1 MDLNSLHG
9 TNVRRALY
17 TFPIEAYSPF
27 RLEEGDELIL
37 GKSVGSRDGVTHLP
51 LRIQVH
57 YVFAPPTKS
66 PVPFVFVPK
75 FAESLSDVKL
85 SPHSPTRGWG
95 LPLAYESDP
104 DDGLPEDDLP
114 PHDQTLNDD
123 GAESIVCMGSPQPD
137 KSVVSVPDDDA
148 DSVVCTGAA
157 PNSSQNPLLA
167 SQATQR
173 TFGKP
178 NTWRDVCTPEEA
190 AAIRQSILA
199 IPPGD
204 DEEMG
209 GDDTSEHLHEDV
221 DASSE
226 HSLVDDDDAASEHSL
241 SDEDHVSEH
250 SYGGYD
256 SISEHSHVADSL
268 CGHSH
273 NDDAHS
279 ERSYDEDEG
288 ASDDERFHSDC
299 VGDEAE
305 DGGSDEGA
313 FSEEERLRDDE
324 IGYGDER
331 SWPYEDSDSELSD
344 HADEE
349 LSDRADEEEEDD
361 EEDENEGQDAHDS
374 DSDLVSQSSSD
385 AEDDDEPK
393 PVTFITLGRRPSFSA
408 IPPPLSRP
416 AVLREATPFYA
427 SSPNPAV
434 IPSSMPDEEDSTQLG
449 STRSALVD
457 GSVNQSST
465 IDGEA
470 SKSTVE
476 GVGDRDN
483 EAPPKGVIKG
493 VPPAGDDSSICHSSL
508 FVPQLYSAD
517 ACRRTDLNNVAE
529 ASNSASLSRADSP
542 CYTPSS
548 HPGSCEGS
556 PVPAGT
562 WGTFALPIHLDSDSK
577 SEAEAQ
583 DNSDWPLPLR
593 ARAFVMVPDEIEEP
607 KFAEAEE
614 SDATMETAQPIPSE
628 LIYSIPPSPPASTGS
643 PEAERAKAKIETV
656 ISTVP
661 PTPPSPAYKSLAP
674 EASTSTASS
683 SPQSAA
689 TMDAATNTSPTSP
702 RKRKHSALDEDEAP
716 AASDAV
722 PVPTNTP
729 VRPKRQRRFG
739 AFVKGVVFGV
749 GIGVVSTFGALYQ
762 LGAE

>member
-9 TNVRRALY
+9 TNVRRAHY
-17 TFPIEAYSPF
+17 NFPIEAFSPF

-51 LRIQVH
+51 LRVRVH
-57 YVFAPPTKS
+57 YVFGPPTKTS
-66 PVPFVFVPK
+66 IPFVLVPE
-75 FAESLSDVKL
+75 FAESLSDITL

-104 DDGLPEDDLP
+104 DDSLPEDDDLP
-114 PHDQTLNDD
+114 LRDQTLNDD
-123 GAESIVCMGSPQPD
+123 GAESIVCIGSPQPD
-137 KSVVSVPDDDA
+137 KTVISVPDDDA

-157 PNSSQNPLLA
+157 PNSSQNHLLA

-178 NTWRDVCTPEEA
+178 NTLRDVCTPEEA

-199 IPPGD
+199 IPPVD

-209 GDDTSEHLHEDV
+209 GDDMSEHLHEDV

-226 HSLVDDDDAASEHSL
+226 HSLVDDHDATSEHSL

-250 SYGGYD
+250 SYGGED

-273 NDDAHS
+273 NDNALS
-279 ERSYDEDEG
+279 ERSYNEAEG
-288 ASDDERFHSDC
+288 ASDDERCYSDC
-299 VGDEAE
+299 VDDEAE
-305 DGGSDEGA
+305 DGGTDEGA

-324 IGYGDER
+324 IGYGDEGR
-331 SWPYEDSDSELSD
+331 WPYEDSDSELSD
-344 HADEE
+344 HADSE
-349 LSDRADEEEEDD
+349 LSDRADEED
-361 EEDENEGQDAHDS
+361 EEDENVHDGDS
-374 DSDLVSQSSSD
+374 DFVSQSSSD

-408 IPPPLSRP
+408 IGTLLSRS

-427 SSPNPAV
+427 SSPNPTV
-434 IPSSMPDEEDSTQLG
+434 IPSSMPEEEDSTQLG
-449 STRSALVD
+449 NCGSALVD
-457 GSVNQSST
+457 GAVNRSST
-465 IDGEA
+465 MDGEA
-470 SKSTVE
+470 PKSTIE
-476 GVGDRDN
+476 GVGDCAK
-483 EAPPKGVIKG
+483 EAPPKGVIKD
-493 VPPAGDDSSICHSSL
+493 VPPAGDESSICHSSL
-508 FVPQLYSAD
+508 FVPQLYSTD

-529 ASNSASLSRADSP
+529 ASDFTGLSREDSP

-548 HPGSCEGS
+548 HPGSREGS
-556 PVPAGT
+556 PLHAAT
-562 WGTFALPIHLDSDSK
+562 WSTFALPAPSLPASPVNYPDSE
-577 SEAEAQ
+577 SEAEAE
-583 DNSDWPLPLR
+583 DNSAWPLR

-643 PEAERAKAKIETV
+643 PEAERAKANVETV

-674 EASTSTASS
+674 ETSTSTATSS
-683 SPQSAA
+683 LPSAA

-702 RKRKHSALDEDEAP
+702 RKRKHSALEEDEAP

-722 PVPTNTP
+722 PVPANTP
-729 VRPKRQRRFG
+729 ARPKRQRRIG